1 MKMMNKFIVNG
12 NEVNAYYSSNDI
24 NDVLIPLLKR
34 WIHIYETKKKRVIVY
49 LAACPGSGKSTL
61 ALFLEELYLIIKCFL
76 YISNNWNGWIS
87 FL

>member
-34 WIHIYETKKKRVIVY
+34 WIHIYETKKKE
-49 LAACPGSGKSTL
+49 S
-61 ALFLEELYLIIKCFL
+61 
-76 YISNNWNGWIS
+76 
-87 FL
+87 